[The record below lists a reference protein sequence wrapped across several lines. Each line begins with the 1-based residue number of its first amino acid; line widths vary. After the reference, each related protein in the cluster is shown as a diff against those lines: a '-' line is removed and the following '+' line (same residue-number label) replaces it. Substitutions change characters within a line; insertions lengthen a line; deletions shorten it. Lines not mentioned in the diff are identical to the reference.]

1 MKLKEIYEGET
12 EEIDLN
18 NINEVKDELLNYY
31 GPFIDESDDYGINLF
46 EIRDFDN
53 LIMNIEEYFV
63 SSFFNIAKEYF
74 LTLKKIVSLNTIDE
88 INNEIDII
96 NKLLDK
102 AGLSLKYELIK

>member
-1 MKLKEIYEGET
+1 MKLKEIYEDET

-18 NINEVKDELLNYY
+18 DINEVKDELLNYY

-63 SSFFNIAKEYF
+63 SSFFNIAKDYF
-74 LTLKKIVSLNTIDE
+74 LTLKKIININNIDDIIIE
-88 INNEIDII
+88 INNI
-96 NKLLDK
+96 NILLDK
-102 AGLSLKYELIK
+102 AGSSLKYELIK

>member
-1 MKLKEIYEGET
+1 MKLKEIYEGVV
-12 EEIDLN
+12 EEIELKD
-18 NINEVKDELLNYY
+18 INELKDELLNYY
-31 GPFIDESDDYGINLF
+31 GSFIDESDDYGISLF
-46 EIRDFDN
+46 EIRDYDN
-53 LIMNIEEYFV
+53 LITNIEEYFV

-88 INNEIDII
+88 IVNEIDII